1 MKYFFAVVLLTW
13 LQLGTALP
21 SFNSVEARLQKLEDF
36 VDRLKAEEEL
46 GAEMEETDWTPK
58 EIVVELESDETE
70 IANEEYE
77 TREETVVEQKVNPA
91 VSGCDSDIAKYITDY
106 FKTLTDEFPQQFTSI
121 KVTCGRCS
129 TLSLEGKWS
138 GLVTLCKSQK
148 GTPCISRLQKAT
160 CFDLYPDDDMILPFR
175 MPVDGTSTIAVV
187 NLVLKNDSK
196 QCFTLENPSAYMQ
209 CAKH

>member
-1 MKYFFAVVLLTW
+1 MIQKACFMHVYC
-13 LQLGTALP
+13 
-21 SFNSVEARLQKLEDF
+21 RLF
-36 VDRLKAEEEL
+36 C
-46 GAEMEETDWTPK
+46 
-58 EIVVELESDETE
+58 I
-70 IANEEYE
+70 
-77 TREETVVEQKVNPA
+77 
-91 VSGCDSDIAKYITDY
+91 
-106 FKTLTDEFPQQFTSI
+106 
-121 KVTCGRCS
+121 
-129 TLSLEGKWS
+129 
-138 GLVTLCKSQK
+138 